1 MDQIMDDLAPPHRLY
16 RHYSELP
23 YSMRV
28 LFTCVLLILGLGYLF
43 ALLNIYFTYAGRAG
57 GNPLM
62 LSYEDIV
69 VAYSG
74 SAKGSVLE
82 SALSGPMS
90 TMLPSG
96 ERSTLIG
103 WVRGGG
109 SQSAYESE
117 IKTIVDKRCVTCH
130 DGRNPHL
137 PTLTNFDGVKKMTVQ
152 DTGASISTLVRV
164 SHIHLFGVTFIFF
177 IVGLAFTHAYVRP
190 VWLKCAV
197 IAAPFLAIVVDVS
210 SWYLIKLYHPFAW
223 VEIGAGMTMAAC
235 FAIMWLTTLYQ
246 MWLSKPPEAI
256 LRRMGGD
263 IPLAG

>member
-1 MDQIMDDLAPPHRLY
+1 MTDTRPPHRRY

-28 LFTCVLLILGLGYLF
+28 LFTCMLLLLGMGYLF

-74 SAKGSVLE
+74 SGKGSVLE
-82 SALSGPMS
+82 SALNGRMS
-90 TMLPSG
+90 TMLPPD
-96 ERSTLIG
+96 ERASLLG
-103 WVRGGG
+103 WVRDGA
-109 SQSAYESE
+109 SKAAYEGAVKS
-117 IKTIVDKRCVTCH
+117 IFDKRCMTCH
-130 DGRNPHL
+130 DGSNPHL
-137 PTLTNFDGVKKMTVQ
+137 PPFSSFETLQEVTAF

-164 SHIHLFGVTFIFF
+164 SHIHLFGVTFLFF

-197 IAAPFLAIVVDVS
+197 IAAPFAAIVLDVS
-210 SWYLIKLYHPFAW
+210 SWYFIKLYHPFAW
-223 VEIGAGMTMAAC
+223 IEIGAGVVMAAC
-235 FAIMWLTTLYQ
+235 FTVMWFITMYQ
-246 MWLSKPPEAI
+246 MWFSKPPEAI

-263 IPLAG
+263 IPLPG